1 MFRMATTASGL
12 ALAFAIAPAA
22 VEAQSFQAGTTVT
35 IPDGEVHEGDFYVG
49 AGESVRVDGRLEG
62 DLVAGAGNRVVVTGQ
77 VDGDLFAASN
87 TVDLRG
93 AIGDSVRAVGQTI
106 TVDATIDGHFLSAAN
121 ELIVTENARIA
132 DGIVATASRV
142 EIDGTVED
150 GVRVAAGVVVIHGTV
165 QGDANIIADRLDLS
179 PGARITGDL
188 DYQTR
193 ATLSP
198 EAAAQIGGAV
208 RYQEPPD
215 EEPDEGGGGWGVVF
229 WFWQTLAALLTGIV
243 LVALFRRVVQRQ
255 VASLAEETTLSALL
269 GFAAFLL
276 IPVVAVFAMV
286 TLVGL
291 PIGMAAILLFG
302 LALYTAKLPIAV
314 WLGDRLLGLAGR
326 PGASPYLAMALGVP
340 LLYLLF
346 AIPFI
351 GWLFW
356 LAATWLGLGAMVVSC
371 RRYLDVRANAA

>member
-22 VEAQSFQAGTTVT
+22 VEAQSFQTGPTVT
-35 IPDGEVHEGDFYVG
+35 IPDGEVHEGDFYAAG
-49 AGESVRVDGRLEG
+49 GESVRVDGRLDG

-87 TVDLRG
+87 TVELRG
-93 AIGDSVRAVGQTI
+93 AVGDSVRAVGQTI
-106 TVDATIDGHFLSAAN
+106 TVDAAIDGHFLSAAN

-326 PGASPYLAMALGVP
+326 SGASPYLAMALGVP

-371 RRYLDVRANAA
+371 RRYLDVRAKAA